1 MDVSRP
7 FEELIAGRDQL
18 DYRYPMA
25 NSKERDPGVEI
36 AIAEAGGVR
45 ALARLVG
52 VPPSAVS
59 VWKLIP
65 VKHVLKIEEA
75 TGIPK
80 EELRPDIFLPSSR
93 RSKRKRPLA

>member
-1 MDVSRP
+1 
-7 FEELIAGRDQL
+7 
-18 DYRYPMA
+18 MA

-65 VKHVLKIEEA
+65 VKHVLKIEKA
-75 TGIPK
+75 TGISRT
-80 EELRPDIFLPSSR
+80 ELRPDVYPPKSTR
-93 RSKRKRPLA
+93 RRR